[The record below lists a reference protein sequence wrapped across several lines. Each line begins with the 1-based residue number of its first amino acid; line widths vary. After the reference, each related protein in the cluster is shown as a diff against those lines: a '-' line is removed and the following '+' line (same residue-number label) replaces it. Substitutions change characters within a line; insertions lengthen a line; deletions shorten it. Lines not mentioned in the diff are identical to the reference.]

1 MKGKL
6 MKKQSLVS
14 FDLTIFIN
22 IQVKLICEQINM
34 WENNSI

>member
-6 MKKQSLVS
+6 MKKQSLLS
-14 FDLTIFIN
+14 FDFIFIN
-22 IQVKLICEQINM
+22 VQVQLICEQINM